1 MIRVLLVDDH
11 AMVRAGLER
20 LLTTTPDISVA
31 GSCGSGEEALA
42 ALAGVDADVVLLD
55 MALPGMNGVETARVI
70 AARHPGVKILMIST
84 FGDPREVS
92 SALEAGAHGYLLKDV
107 EPEVLIAGIRS
118 LESGGMPLSP
128 SIAARLVGSAAQA
141 TPTAMP
147 LTQREE
153 DVLNLIVDGMSN
165 KQIATAL
172 GISEKTVKTYCGRMF
187 RRLGVT
193 DRTQAA
199 VWAERHL
206 RRRSQS

>member
-1 MIRVLLVDDH
+1 MIRVHLVDDH
-11 AMVRAGLER
+11 ALVRAGLER
-20 LLTTTPDISVA
+20 LLVTTPDITVV
-31 GSCGSGEEALA
+31 GSSGSGEAALA
-42 ALAGVDADVVLLD
+42 ALADVEPDVVLLD

-70 AARHPGVKILMIST
+70 TARHPGVKVLMIST
-84 FGDPREVS
+84 FGELRDVS
-92 SALEAGAHGYLLKDV
+92 AALDAGVNGYLLKDV

-128 SIAARLVGSAAQA
+128 SIAARLVGSSAQS
-141 TPTAMP
+141 TPTSMP

-153 DVLNLIVDGMSN
+153 DVLKLIVDGMSN

-206 RRRSQS
+206 RRRSNG

>member
-20 LLTTTPDISVA
+20 LLVTTADITVV

-42 ALAGVDADVVLLD
+42 VLAEAEPDVVLLD
-55 MALPGMNGVETARVI
+55 VALPGMNGVETARVI
-70 AARHPGVKILMIST
+70 TARHPGVRILIIST
-84 FGDPREVS
+84 FGDPRDVS
-92 SALEAGAHGYLLKDV
+92 AALDAGVNGYLLKDV

-118 LESGGMPLSP
+118 LGSGGMPLSP

-141 TPTAMP
+141 APAAMP
-147 LTQREE
+147 LTKREE

-165 KQIATAL
+165 KQIAAAL

-206 RRRSQS
+206 RRRSNG

>member
-11 AMVRAGLER
+11 AMIRAGLER
-20 LLTTTPDISVA
+20 LLDTVPDVEVV

-42 ALAGVDADVVLLD
+42 AIPGAQPDVVLLD
-55 MALPGMNGVETARVI
+55 VALPGMNGTETARLIVG
-70 AARHPGVKILMIST
+70 RHPGVKILMIST
-84 FGDPREVS
+84 FGDPRDVS
-92 SALEAGAHGYLLKDV
+92 AALDAGVHGYLMKDV

-128 SIAARLVGSAAQA
+128 SIAARLVGSSAQA

-153 DVLNLIVDGMSN
+153 DVLNLIVDGLSN
-165 KQIATAL
+165 KQIANAL

-187 RRLGVT
+187 RRLGVS

-206 RRRSQS
+206 RRRTSR

>member
-20 LLTTTPDISVA
+20 LLVTTVDITVV

-42 ALAGVDADVVLLD
+42 ALAEVEPDVVLLD

-70 AARHPGVKILMIST
+70 TTRHPGVKILMIST

-92 SALEAGAHGYLLKDV
+92 AALDAGVNGYLLKDV

-128 SIAARLVGSAAQA
+128 SIAARLVGSASQS
-141 TPTAMP
+141 TPTSMP

-206 RRRSQS
+206 RRRSQG